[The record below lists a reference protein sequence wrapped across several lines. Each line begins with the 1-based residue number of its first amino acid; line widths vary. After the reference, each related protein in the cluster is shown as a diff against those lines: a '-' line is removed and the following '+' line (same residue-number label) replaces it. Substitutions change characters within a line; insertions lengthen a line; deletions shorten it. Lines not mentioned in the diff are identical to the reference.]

1 MGKKLH
7 LTVWFAVVLL
17 LVELIPQLNKANPLP
32 FQLLYQK
39 NGASANDALGV
50 SVAGTGDVNGDGR
63 ADFIV
68 GVPGADTGVLLDVGS
83 AYVYSGADGALLYQ
97 KSGAEAN
104 DQLGLSVVGNGDIG
118 GDGRADFIVGAYLA
132 NPSGRA
138 NAGSAFIF
146 SGADGQLLYQKD
158 GSRSGDRLGGS
169 VAGAGDV
176 NADGRSDFIIGAER
190 ANPNNSIDAGSAF
203 VYSGADSTLLYRKDG
218 TSSGDELGF
227 SVAGAG
233 DVNGDGKDD
242 FIIGA
247 PFASPGGFILAGS
260 AFVYSGATGGLL
272 YQKNGAAG
280 SELLGSSVAGAGDIN
295 ADGRADFIVGAPG
308 ASPNG
313 LGAAGSAYIYS
324 GADGTLLFQKD
335 GTAIGDNLGSYGT
348 VSGAGDVN
356 GDGRPDFIIGAY
368 GADPSGRI
376 NAGSAFVFS
385 GIDGLLLSQ
394 IDGDSAGDNLGSV
407 AGAGDI
413 NGDGR
418 TDVILGAPGSK
429 PDGLT
434 NAGSAYVY
442 GLVSTDTPEEKGN
455 RPSQFELSQNYP
467 NPFNP
472 TTTIRYYLPQREKVT
487 LEIFNLLGE
496 RVKVLVDEEETAGER
511 TAIWDGKD
519 DNGKSLPSGIYLYRL
534 KSEKFSETKKMIFLK

>member
-1 MGKKLH
+1 MDKKLC
-7 LTVWFAVVLL
+7 LIVRFAVVLFFA
-17 LVELIPQLNKANPLP
+17 ITARQSTKANSLP
-32 FQLLYQK
+32 FQLLHQKNGSIANDFFGLSVAGAGDVDGDSKADFVVGAPFADPGGLVDVGTAYIYSGANGTLIYQK
-39 NGASANDALGV
+39 NGVEANDEFGI
-50 SVAGTGDVNGDGR
+50 SVAGTGDVNGDSR
-63 ADFIV
+63 TDFIV
-68 GVPGADTGVLLDVGS
+68 S
-83 AYVYSGADGALLYQ
+83 
-97 KSGAEAN
+97 
-104 DQLGLSVVGNGDIG
+104 
-118 GDGRADFIVGAYLA
+118 AYLA
-132 NPSGRA
+132 DPFNRT
-138 NAGSAFIF
+138 NAGSAFVY
-146 SGADGQLLYQKD
+146 SGFDGSLLYQIH
-158 GSRSGDRLGGS
+158 GAFNGDRLGGS

-203 VYSGADSTLLYRKDG
+203 VYSGADNTLLYRKDG

-247 PFASPGGFILAGS
+247 PFASPGEFILAGS

-280 SELLGSSVAGAGDIN
+280 SEFLGSSVAGAGDIN

-376 NAGSAFVFS
+376 NAGSVFVFS

-394 IDGDSAGDNLGSV
+394 IDGDFAGDNLGSV
-407 AGAGDI
+407 AEAGDI

-418 TDVILGAPGSK
+418 ADVILGAPGSK

-442 GLVSTDTPEEKGN
+442 GLVSTDTPEEKSN
-455 RPSQFELSQNYP
+455 RPGRFELFQNYP

-472 TTTIRYYLPQREKVT
+472 TTTIRYFLPKREKVT
-487 LEIFNLLGE
+487 MEIFNLLGE
-496 RVKVLVDEEETAGER
+496 RVRVLAEEEQTAGER
-511 TAIWDGKD
+511 TAVWDGKD
-519 DNGKSLPSGIYLYRL
+519 EKGRTQPSGVYFYRL
-534 KSEKFSETKKMIFLK
+534 KGKGFSETKRMIFLK